1 MQAVNTPYDDV
12 FRTLLNDCSSLI
24 IPVINE
30 IFGRHYR
37 GDERIE
43 FKPDTHFMNQQDGS
57 EEKRICDTHFW
68 IMTEKTDRYHLECSS
83 TADST
88 MLVRFFEYDTQ
99 IALDEGEM
107 DGHVLRVTFPH
118 SAVLYLR
125 HTSKTPERLRTE
137 ITTPG
142 GSVSY
147 WIPVMKSQDY
157 TLEEIFEKKLLF
169 LVPFYIFVHEKNF
182 KKYRRDEKLLEG
194 MKREYAEIRRRLER
208 LAETGE
214 ISEYVKCTL
223 IDMTAKAV
231 ENLARNYESVREGVK
246 SVMGGKILDYEAKQI
261 RNAGIREG
269 EAKGIVE
276 AGFDFG
282 LSESDILN
290 RLQQKMNI
298 PLQAAQEYLKLFM
311 KKPT

>member
-1 MQAVNTPYDDV
+1 
-12 FRTLLNDCSSLI
+12 
-24 IPVINE
+24 
-30 IFGRHYR
+30 
-37 GDERIE
+37 
-43 FKPDTHFMNQQDGS
+43 
-57 EEKRICDTHFW
+57 
-68 IMTEKTDRYHLECSS
+68 
-83 TADST
+83 
-88 MLVRFFEYDTQ
+88 
-99 IALDEGEM
+99 
-107 DGHVLRVTFPH
+107 
-118 SAVLYLR
+118 
-125 HTSKTPERLRTE
+125 
-137 ITTPG
+137 
-142 GSVSY
+142 
-147 WIPVMKSQDY
+147 
-157 TLEEIFEKKLLF
+157 
-169 LVPFYIFVHEKNF
+169 
-182 KKYRRDEKLLEG
+182 

-269 EAKGIVE
+269 EARGEARGEAKGEARGIVE